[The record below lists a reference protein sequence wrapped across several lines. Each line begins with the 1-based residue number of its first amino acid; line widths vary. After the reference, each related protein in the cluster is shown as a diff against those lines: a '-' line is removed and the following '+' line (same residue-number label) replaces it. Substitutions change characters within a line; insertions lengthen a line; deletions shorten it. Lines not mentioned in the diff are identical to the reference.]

1 MSSAS
6 GTIIV
11 TGDVAVIAFERRLRH
26 PVETVW
32 AALADPDQRAAWLG
46 PGTLE
51 PRQGGEVA
59 IATGPSTPSLER
71 VMTGRVLAWEP
82 PRVLE
87 HEWIQPGIDT
97 SIVRYELEPDASGTI
112 LRLTHRRSV
121 SPAATGGRAGW
132 HAYLDRLTAHLDG
145 LPVPEW
151 AQRRAEVQDLYGEPP
166 LPGAPPTSHG
176 VRT

>member
-1 MSSAS
+1 MSSQD

-11 TGDVAVIAFERRLRH
+11 TDNVAVIAFERRLRH

-32 AALADPDQRAAWLG
+32 AALADPAERSAWLG
-46 PGTLE
+46 PGTLDH
-51 PRQGGEVA
+51 RVGGQVS
-59 IATGPSTPSLER
+59 IATGPPTPSQQR
-71 VMTGRVLAWEP
+71 VMTGRVLAWDP

-87 HEWIQPGIDT
+87 HEWLQPGLDT
-97 SIVRYELEPDASGTI
+97 SVVRYELEPDTSGTI

-121 SPAATGGRAGW
+121 SPVATGGRAGW

-151 AQRRAEVQDLYGEPP
+151 ANRRAEVQDLYGEAP
-166 LPGAPPTSHG
+166 LPGTP
-176 VRT
+176 RT